1 MPAKLTACWTRCE
14 PPAATHICVPGLPAA
29 TKAYYPGDR
38 VTRATTTTEVVPR
51 IIHEQARGPPL
62 GSPPHNKSTAATPDL
77 RRRGCRQGIAAFWRG
92 NGAQMARV
100 FPVTAIKFSCYDQ
113 IKALT
118 MPKGE
123 EHYSGA
129 EGFLRKAPTP
139 HCTPPGGGC
148 TPTYSG

>member
-1 MPAKLTACWTRCE
+1 
-14 PPAATHICVPGLPAA
+14 
-29 TKAYYPGDR
+29 
-38 VTRATTTTEVVPR
+38 
-51 IIHEQARGPPL
+51 
-62 GSPPHNKSTAATPDL
+62 
-77 RRRGCRQGIAAFWRG
+77 
-92 NGAQMARV
+92 MARV

-139 HCTPPGGGC
+139 HCTPPGEGLHPDLFRVDGFCAFAPGAESRMLYGRVSGNVGGVDLWALTMC
-148 TPTYSG
+148 CLCDSRRLVPRRRWWLIFSRFR